1 MTNEIKIPLGKPSIG
16 RPELVR
22 IAEVIKSGCCAGT
35 CEEVKTF
42 EENFAKYIG
51 SKHAIATSS
60 CTTALHVAC
69 RVLELN
75 ERSHVT
81 VPTHT
86 FPATANAP
94 MYEGVNVTIADVDPA
109 TYNMDLS
116 MSYLHGGSTIM
127 PVHSFGNPCNMPE
140 MMDTAE
146 DWNIKVIEDSACGV
160 ASTIDGKHTGTFGD
174 MGCYS
179 FYGIKELCTGEG
191 GMLVTDNEEYA
202 ELAKSLVDFGKT
214 TGGVLPKF
222 DRLGY
227 NYRLSAIQ
235 AAMGNVQLEKMPAM
249 HKRRTTVANIYNRRI
264 EEEFLPRA
272 ITIQKVLPGAVHSYQ
287 RYAVILRK
295 DINRDEVIT
304 RMAQKGV
311 QTTIGTFDLSSIPMF
326 GVPDSVNPNG
336 RHLFKHSLSLPMYPD
351 LTVYEANQVIDALKS
366 VIMGLTE

>member
-1 MTNEIKIPLGKPSIG
+1 MSNEIKIPLGKPSIG
-16 RPELVR
+16 KEELNR
-22 IAEVIKSGCCAGT
+22 IEEVIKSGCCAGT

-51 SKHAIATSS
+51 SKYAIATSS

-69 RVLELN
+69 RVLEIN
-75 ERSHVT
+75 EWSHVT

-94 MYEGVNVTIADVDPA
+94 MYEGADIIIADVDLDS
-109 TYNMDLS
+109 YNLNVTSLNMPK
-116 MSYLHGGSTIM
+116 GSTMM

-140 MMDTAE
+140 IIDYANE
-146 DWNIKVIEDSACGV
+146 RDLKVIEDSACGV

-202 ELAKSLVDFGKT
+202 ELARSLVDFGKT
-214 TGGVLPKF
+214 SAKPLPKF

-249 HKRRTTVANIYNRRI
+249 HKRRATVANIYNRRI

-272 ITIQKVLPGAVHSYQ
+272 IAIQKVLPNAVHSYQ
-287 RYAVILRK
+287 RYTVILSK
-295 DINRDEVIT
+295 SLNRDEVVE
-304 RMAQKGV
+304 RMAQEGV

-326 GVPDSVNPNG
+326 GVPDSLNPNG
-336 RHLFKHSLSLPMYPD
+336 RYLFKHSLSLPMYPD
-351 LTVYEANQVIDALKS
+351 LTVYEANQVIDALRS
-366 VIMGLTE
+366 VLMEMTG

>member
-1 MTNEIKIPLGKPSIG
+1 MSTEIKIPLGKPSIG
-16 RPELVR
+16 IGELNR
-22 IAEVIKSGCCAGT
+22 IEKVIRSGCCAGT

-42 EENFAKYIG
+42 EDNFAKYIG
-51 SKHAIATSS
+51 SKYAIATSS

-94 MYEGVNVTIADVDPA
+94 MYEGVDVDITDVNPN
-109 TYNMDLS
+109 TYNLDIKKTHLS
-116 MSYLHGGSTIM
+116 SRSTII
-127 PVHSFGNPCNMPE
+127 PVHSFGNPCDMPE
-140 MMDTAE
+140 IMDYAE
-146 DWNIKVIEDSACGV
+146 DWNLKIIEDSACGV

-191 GMLVTDNEEYA
+191 GMLVTDNEKYA
-202 ELAKSLVDFGKT
+202 ELARSLVDFGKT
-214 TGGVLPKF
+214 TGESLPKF

-235 AAMGNVQLEKMPAM
+235 AAMGNVQLEKMPQM
-249 HKRRTTVANIYNRRI
+249 HKKRTRIANIYNKRI
-264 EEEFLPRA
+264 EEEFLPGVIA
-272 ITIQKVLPGAVHSYQ
+272 IQKVLPNAVHSYQ
-287 RYAVILRK
+287 RYAMILNKGIDRDKVIK
-295 DINRDEVIT
+295 C
-304 RMAQKGV
+304 MAQEGV

-326 GVPDSVNPNG
+326 GVPPSANPNG
-336 RHLFKHSLSLPMYPD
+336 RHLFKQSLSLPMYPD
-351 LTVYEANQVIDALKS
+351 LTVYEANQVIDSLVY
-366 VIMGLTE
+366 VIGKMIL

>member
-1 MTNEIKIPLGKPSIG
+1 MSNEIKIPLGKPSIG
-16 RPELVR
+16 KEELNR
-22 IAEVIKSGCCAGT
+22 IEEVIKSGCCAGT

-42 EENFAKYIG
+42 EESFAKYIG
-51 SKHAIATSS
+51 SKYAIATSS

-75 ERSHVT
+75 ERSRVT

-94 MYEGVNVTIADVDPA
+94 MYEGVEVDIIDVNPD
-109 TYNMDLS
+109 TYNIDMKQVY
-116 MSYLHGGSTIM
+116 MPQGGTII

-140 MMDTAE
+140 IMDYAE
-146 DWNIKVIEDSACGV
+146 LNDIKVVEDSACGV
-160 ASTIDGKHTGTFGD
+160 ASTIDGKHTGTFAD

-191 GMLVTDNEEYA
+191 GMLVTDNDEYA
-202 ELAKSLVDFGKT
+202 ELARSLVDFGKT
-214 TGGVLPKF
+214 SAKPLPKF

-249 HKRRTTVANIYNRRI
+249 HKRRATVANIYNRRI
-264 EEEFLPRA
+264 EGEFLPGA
-272 ITIQKVLPGAVHSYQ
+272 MEIQKVLPNAVHSYQ
-287 RYAVILRK
+287 RYTVILRK
-295 DINRDEVIT
+295 NLDRDEIIT
-304 RMAQKGV
+304 RMAQEGV

-326 GVPDSVNPNG
+326 GVPPSSNPNG

-351 LTVYEANQVIDALKS
+351 LTVYEANRVIDALRS
-366 VIMGLTE
+366 VFMEMTG

>member
-1 MTNEIKIPLGKPSIG
+1 MSNEIKIPLGKPSIG
-16 RPELVR
+16 KEELSR
-22 IAEVIKSGCCAGT
+22 IDEVIKSGCCAGT

-51 SKHAIATSS
+51 SKYAIATSS

-94 MYEGVNVTIADVDPA
+94 MYEGADVNIVDVDPD
-109 TYNMDLS
+109 TYNIGMKQ
-116 MSYLHGGSTIM
+116 MFMPQGGTII

-140 MMDTAE
+140 IMDYAKLN
-146 DWNIKVIEDSACGV
+146 DLNVIEDSACGV
-160 ASTIDGKHTGTFGD
+160 ASTIDGKHTGTFAD

-202 ELAKSLVDFGKT
+202 ELARSLVDFGKT
-214 TGGVLPKF
+214 SAKPLPKF

-235 AAMGNVQLEKMPAM
+235 AAMGIVQLDKMPAM

-264 EEEFLPRA
+264 EEEFLPGA
-272 ITIQKVLPGAVHSYQ
+272 IAIQKVIPGAVHSYQ
-287 RYAVILRK
+287 RYTVILNK
-295 DINRDEVIT
+295 TIDRDEVVT
-304 RMAQKGV
+304 RMAQMGV

-351 LTVYEANQVIDALKS
+351 LTVYEANQVIDILKS
-366 VIMGLTE
+366 VLLGMTG

>member
-1 MTNEIKIPLGKPSIG
+1 MSTEIKIPLGKPSIG
-16 RPELVR
+16 RSELAR

-42 EENFAKYIG
+42 EDNFAKYIG

-69 RVLELN
+69 RILELN

-94 MYEGVNVTIADVDPA
+94 MYEGVDVDIVDVDPN
-109 TYNMDLS
+109 TYNLDVKKTHIS
-116 MSYLHGGSTIM
+116 GGSTLI
-127 PVHSFGNPCNMPE
+127 PVHSFGNPCDMLE
-140 MMDTAE
+140 IMDYAN
-146 DWNIKVIEDSACGV
+146 DWDLKVIEDSACGV
-160 ASTIDGKHTGTFGD
+160 ASTIERMHTGTFGD

-202 ELAKSLVDFGKT
+202 ELARSLVDFGKT
-214 TGGVLPKF
+214 TGGTLPKF

-264 EEEFLPRA
+264 EEEFLPGA
-272 ITIQKVLPGAVHSYQ
+272 IAIQKVLPNAVHSYQ
-287 RYAVILRK
+287 RYTVILRK
-295 DINRDEVIT
+295 GLDRDEVVT
-304 RMAQKGV
+304 RMAQEGV
-311 QTTIGTFDLSSIPMF
+311 QTTIGTFDLSSIPLF
-326 GVPDSVNPNG
+326 GVPDSKNPNG
-336 RHLFKHSLSLPMYPD
+336 RHLFKQSLSLPMYPD
-351 LTVYEANQVIDALKS
+351 LTVYEANRVIDALRS
-366 VIMGLTE
+366 VLMVMTG

>member
-1 MTNEIKIPLGKPSIG
+1 MSNEIKIPLGKPSVGIG
-16 RPELVR
+16 ELNR
-22 IAEVIKSGCCAGT
+22 IEGVIRSGCCAGT

-75 ERSHVT
+75 ERSLVT

-94 MYEGVNVTIADVDPA
+94 MYEGVEVSIADVDID
-109 TYNMDLS
+109 TYNIDLS
-116 MSYLHGGSTIM
+116 KRYLHKGSTLI

-140 MMDTAE
+140 IMDTAE
-146 DWNIKVIEDSACGV
+146 DWDIKVIEDSACGV
-160 ASTIDGKHTGTFGD
+160 ASTIEGKHTGTFGD

-202 ELAKSLVDFGKT
+202 ELARSLVDFGKT
-214 TGGVLPKF
+214 SAKPLPKF
-222 DRLGY
+222 DKLGY

-235 AAMGNVQLEKMPAM
+235 AAMGNVQLEKLPAM
-249 HKRRTTVANIYNRRI
+249 HKRRTTAANIYNRRI
-264 EEEFLPRA
+264 EEEFLPGA
-272 ITIQKVLPGAVHSYQ
+272 IAIQEVLPNAVHSYQ
-287 RYAVILRK
+287 RYTVILRNGI
-295 DINRDEVIT
+295 DRDEVVT
-304 RMAQKGV
+304 RMAQEGV
-311 QTTIGTFDLSSIPMF
+311 QTTIGTFDLSSIPLF
-326 GVPDSVNPNG
+326 KVPDSSNPNG
-336 RHLFKHSLSLPMYPD
+336 RYLFKQSLSLPMYPD
-351 LTVYEANQVIDALKS
+351 LTVYEANRVIDALRS
-366 VIMGLTE
+366 VLMEMTG

>member
-1 MTNEIKIPLGKPSIG
+1 MSSEIKIPLGKPSIG
-16 RPELVR
+16 KEELNR
-22 IAEVIKSGCCAGT
+22 IEEVIKSGCCAGT

-51 SKHAIATSS
+51 SKYAIATSS

-94 MYEGVNVTIADVDPA
+94 MYEGADVDIVDVNKD
-109 TYNMDLS
+109 TYNIDMKQVF
-116 MSYLHGGSTIM
+116 MPHGGTII
-127 PVHSFGNPCNMPE
+127 PVHSFGNPCDMPE
-140 MMDTAE
+140 IIDYTE
-146 DWNIKVIEDSACGV
+146 DCDMNIIEDSACGV
-160 ASTIDGKHTGTFGD
+160 ASTINGKHTGTFGD

-191 GMLVTDNEEYA
+191 GMFVTDNEEYA
-202 ELAKSLVDFGKT
+202 ELARSLVDFGKT
-214 TGGVLPKF
+214 SAKPLPKF

-235 AAMGNVQLEKMPAM
+235 AAMGNVQLEKLPAM
-249 HKRRTTVANIYNRRI
+249 HKRRQTVANIYNKRI
-264 EEEFLPRA
+264 EEEFLPGA
-272 ITIQKVLPGAVHSYQ
+272 MEIQKVIPGAVHSYQ
-287 RYAVILRK
+287 RYTVILRK
-295 DINRDEVIT
+295 NLDRDEVVT
-304 RMAQKGV
+304 RMAQEGV

-326 GVPDSVNPNG
+326 GVPPSSNPNG
-336 RHLFKHSLSLPMYPD
+336 RHLFKHSLSLPMYPG
-351 LTVYEANQVIDALKS
+351 LTVYEANQVIDALRS
-366 VIMGLTE
+366 VLMEMTG

>member
-1 MTNEIKIPLGKPSIG
+1 MSSEIKIPLGKPNIG
-16 RPELVR
+16 KQELNR
-22 IAEVIKSGCCAGT
+22 IEEVIKSGCCAGT
-35 CEEVKTF
+35 CKEVKTF

-94 MYEGVNVTIADVDPA
+94 MYEGVEVSIADVNPA
-109 TYNMDLS
+109 TYNMDIS
-116 MSYLHGGSTIM
+116 KMYLIEGSTLM

-140 MMDTAE
+140 IMDRAE
-146 DWNIKVIEDSACGV
+146 DYNIKVIEDSACGV

-202 ELAKSLVDFGKT
+202 ELARSLVDFGKT
-214 TGGVLPKF
+214 SAKPLPKF

-249 HKRRTTVANIYNRRI
+249 HKRRQTVANIYNKRI
-264 EEEFLPRA
+264 EEEFLPGA
-272 ITIQKVLPGAVHSYQ
+272 IAIQKVLPGAVHSYQ
-287 RYAVILRK
+287 RYTVILHHN
-295 DINRDEVIT
+295 INRDEVVE
-304 RMAQKGV
+304 RMAQEGV

-326 GVPDSVNPNG
+326 GVPPSSNPNG
-336 RHLFKHSLSLPMYPD
+336 RHLFKHSLSLPMYPG
-351 LTVYEANQVIDALKS
+351 LTVYEANQVIDALRS
-366 VIMGLTE
+366 VLMEMTG